1 MGINDASL
9 AFQGCSNDCTT
20 CYSAAWLTLPLKDG
34 VPELMS
40 QFMDSKNSDLYAV
53 DFQALMP

>member
-1 MGINDASL
+1 MIAPL
-9 AFQGCSNDCTT
+9 AKLL
-20 CYSAAWLTLPLKDG
+20 YSAALQTVPLKDG

>member
-1 MGINDASL
+1 MGINASL
-9 AFQGCSNDCTT
+9 PFQGCSNDCTT
-20 CYSAAWLTLPLKDG
+20 CYSAALQTIPLKDG